1 MAVHVPPVRVTMSAS
16 FLEAVGTR
24 KTDPGANPSAPADP
38 ETARRV
44 AVADA
49 LAPAQLALVQRI
61 ARLQEYTKSKTVGEA
76 PAGASPVEAHANVCQ
91 AGVALAQQSR
101 AFFFLMQD
109 GTASPEDARGV
120 GRDLIKAVEMYD
132 SWVGSLLS
140 GSLPVVRKAAGGPCC
155 LVLQTLSSLIS
166 RSVNGQAVAHDV
178 GRIQAAV
185 DELPKLQTSG
195 ARTAEKLVREAAQL
209 VNDALR
215 EVREAVA
222 EANSGMNDDEDEDDE
237 EELLASEA
245 ISAPLDQLVS
255 DAVDALI
262 LAADEGL
269 AAASNAT
276 LALLITCAQ
285 AVSTCTDSTVASA
298 HEDDVAGVT
307 AHARSLAKVL
317 KKMLQILAAQC
328 ALEAH
333 PTCVRLAGTID
344 KALAELTAA
353 CEQLQAAEGM
363 GGLKIG

>member
-1 MAVHVPPVRVTMSAS
+1 MSTS
-16 FLEAVGTR
+16 FLEAVATR
-24 KTDPGANPSAPADP
+24 ATDAGARPSAAADP

-61 ARLQEYTKSKTVGEA
+61 ARLQEFAKVKTVGDA
-76 PAGASPVEAHANVCQ
+76 PAGAAPVEAHANVCQ

-109 GTASPEDARGV
+109 GTASPDDARGV
-120 GRDLIKAVEMYD
+120 GRDLIKAIEMYD
-132 SWVGSLLS
+132 SWVGALLS
-140 GSLPVVRKAAGGPCC
+140 ASLPVVRKAAGGPCC

-166 RSVNGQAVAHDV
+166 RAVNGQAVAHDV

-222 EANSGMNDDEDEDDE
+222 EANNGHRDEEEDEDEDDDE

-285 AVSTCTDSTVASA
+285 AASTCVDSSVASA
-298 HEDDVAGVT
+298 HEDDVAGVS

-333 PTCVRLAGTID
+333 PTHVRLAGTID
-344 KALAELTAA
+344 KSLAELTAA
-353 CEQLQAAEGM
+353 CEQLQAAEQGV